1 MPDQIPG
8 SVLVYSGNPA
18 NLPVRGNGARVS
30 LMDQEGNLTP
40 EERGTWDPPSSG
52 SSWSGLER
60 RRRGARCN
68 VDQQRRGLAPP
79 PASHVTTVQVS
90 PCGRLLQ
97 TRQLYLSFGQSRP
110 FAPRGGDCA
119 ASQLSTPTSL
129 RGGLGRGP
137 RPPLLE
143 RPSAQPSPLFWE
155 ELGQTETGCL
165 PSPSIRRTSRAA
177 LHPRKRG
184 PSDR

>member
-1 MPDQIPG
+1 MSVGGRGGPSRNHGLSSSWSLRLPDQIPG

-18 NLPVRGNGARVS
+18 NLTVRGNGARVS

-97 TRQLYLSFGQSRP
+97 TRQLYLSFGQSGHSHP
-110 FAPRGGDCA
+110 EEEIA
-119 ASQLSTPTSL
+119 
-129 RGGLGRGP
+129 
-137 RPPLLE
+137 RPPSSPPP
-143 RPSAQPSPLFWE
+143 RPSAGGW
-155 ELGQTETGCL
+155 GGVHVHRC
-165 PSPSIRRTSRAA
+165 
-177 LHPRKRG
+177 
-184 PSDR
+184 